1 MSSDPP
7 IVVTGGSVIVEF
19 NEDHLPRETKGRF
32 RNSTK
37 KIKRIEITG
46 DYDPATGLVRNG
58 DIVIKIY
65 YNNP

>member
-7 IVVTGGSVIVEF
+7 IIVTGGSVTVEF
-19 NEDHLPRETKGRF
+19 DETQLPRQTTGKF
-32 RNSTK
+32 RNDNK

-46 DYDPATGLVRNG
+46 DFDPATGLVRNG
-58 DIVIKIY
+58 DVVIKIF